1 MNRVRKRLERA
12 ARIGMIC
19 FAVIALLF
27 VTAETSVHR
36 GEAAGKAAGDKAG
49 QQSHFAAA
57 AILEELN
64 PMPMSAA
71 DKPVRKGRAY
81 FEERGDI
88 VWEVP
93 SAGKRIALT
102 FDDGPDPKNTPAIL
116 NLLKQYDAK
125 ATFFLVG
132 WRLKDNPELAK
143 RTLREGHEIGNH
155 SYYHKYFRRGISAA
169 EIEEDMMKA
178 HRLIKKVTGTAPHL
192 YRPPGGYYN
201 QELVD
206 VARANDYRIVMWSWH
221 QDTKDWSSPGVQR
234 IVNKVLSSAG
244 NGDIVLMHDF
254 AEGRSQTVEAL
265 KTILPE
271 LKKRGFS
278 IVTVSELMAH
288 RVKGEVNTPRR

>member
-12 ARIGMIC
+12 ARAGMIC
-19 FAVIALLF
+19 FAAMALLF
-27 VTAETSVHR
+27 ITAETNVHK
-36 GEAAGKAAGDKAG
+36 GEAAGRAAGGKAAEQGQHGAG
-49 QQSHFAAA
+49 ARGT
-57 AILEELN
+57 IK
-64 PMPMSAA
+64 PMPANAA
-71 DKPVRKGRAY
+71 GKPIRKDRAY

-116 NLLKQYDAK
+116 ELLKKHEAK

-132 WRLKDNPELAK
+132 WRVKDNPELVK
-143 RTLREGHEIGNH
+143 RTLREGHEVGNH

-178 HRLIKKVTGTAPHL
+178 HRLIKQVTGTAPHL

-234 IVNKVLSSAG
+234 IVNKVLNSAR

-271 LKKRGFS
+271 LKKRGYS
-278 IVTVSELMAH
+278 MVTVSELMAH
-288 RVKGEVNTPRR
+288 RVKGEVKKPRK

>member
-1 MNRVRKRLERA
+1 MKSVRKRLERA
-12 ARIGMIC
+12 SRVGMIC
-19 FAVIALLF
+19 LAAIALLF
-27 VTAETSVHR
+27 VAAMTSVHR
-36 GEAAGKAAGDKAG
+36 GEAGGAVASNEAVQQRQLAAVAM
-49 QQSHFAAA
+49 
-57 AILEELN
+57 EELK
-64 PMPMSAA
+64 PMSANA
-71 DKPVRKGRAY
+71 AVKPVLKDRAY

-116 NLLKQYDAK
+116 ELLKQHDAK

-178 HRLIKKVTGTAPHL
+178 HRLIEEVTGTATHL

-201 QELVD
+201 QQLVD
-206 VARANDYRIVMWSWH
+206 AARANDYRIVMWSWH

-234 IVNKVLSSAG
+234 IVDKVLNSAR

-265 KTILPE
+265 KMILPE
-271 LKKRGFS
+271 LKKRGYS
-278 IVTVSELMAH
+278 MVTVSELMAH
-288 RVKGEVNTPRR
+288 RVKGELKKPR

>member
-19 FAVIALLF
+19 LAAIALLY
-27 VTAETSVHR
+27 VPAETSVHR
-36 GEAAGKAAGDKAG
+36 GEAAGRTGDKAA
-49 QQSHFAAA
+49 QQRQLAAGA
-57 AILEELN
+57 METLK
-64 PMPMSAA
+64 PMPTNAA
-71 DKPVRKGRAY
+71 GKPIRKDRAY

-102 FDDGPDPKNTPAIL
+102 FDDGPNPKNTPAIL
-116 NLLKQYDAK
+116 ELLKQYDAR

-132 WRLKDNPELAK
+132 WRVKENPELAQ

-155 SYYHKYFRRGISAA
+155 SYYHKYFRRGIPTA
-169 EIEEDMMKA
+169 EIEDDMIKA
-178 HRLIKKVTGTAPHL
+178 HRLIEEVTGTAPHL

-201 QELVD
+201 QQLVD

-234 IVNKVLSSAG
+234 IVNKVLNSAR
-244 NGDIVLMHDF
+244 NGDIVLMHDV
-254 AEGRSQTVEAL
+254 AEGHSQTVEAL

-271 LKKRGFS
+271 LKKRGYS
-278 IVTVSELMAH
+278 MVTVSELMAH
-288 RVKGEVNTPRR
+288 RVKGEWKTPRK

>member
-1 MNRVRKRLERA
+1 MKRVRKSLERA
-12 ARIGMIC
+12 ARIGMSC
-19 FAVIALLF
+19 LVAIALLF
-27 VTAETSVHR
+27 VAPETKVHR
-36 GEAAGKAAGDKAG
+36 GEAAGNVAGDEAVR
-49 QQSHFAAA
+49 QRHPAAA
-57 AILEELN
+57 AMEELE
-64 PMPMSAA
+64 PMPANAA
-71 DKPVRKGRAY
+71 IKPVRKDRAY

-116 NLLKQYDAK
+116 ELLKQHDAK

-132 WRLKDNPELAK
+132 WRVKDNPELVK
-143 RTLREGHEIGNH
+143 RTVREGHEVGNH

-169 EIEEDMMKA
+169 EIKEDMMKA
-178 HRLIKKVTGTAPHL
+178 HRVIKEVTGTAPHL

-201 QELVD
+201 QQLVD

-234 IVNKVLSSAG
+234 IVNKVLNSAR

-254 AEGRSQTVEAL
+254 AEGRAQTVEAL
-265 KTILPE
+265 KQILPE
-271 LKKRGFS
+271 LKKRGYS
-278 IVTVSELMAH
+278 IVTVSELMSH
-288 RVKGEVNTPRR
+288 RVKGELKTPRK

>member
-1 MNRVRKRLERA
+1 MKRVRKRLERP
-12 ARIGMIC
+12 ARIGIIGLV
-19 FAVIALLF
+19 AIALLF
-27 VTAETSVHR
+27 VAPETSVHK
-36 GEAAGKAAGDKAG
+36 GEAAGKVAGDEAV
-49 QQSHFAAA
+49 QQRHPASLAM
-57 AILEELN
+57 EELK
-64 PMPMSAA
+64 PMPANAA
-71 DKPVRKGRAY
+71 VKPVRKDRAY

-116 NLLKQYDAK
+116 ELLKQHDAK

-132 WRLKDNPELAK
+132 WRVKDNPELVK
-143 RTLREGHEIGNH
+143 RTVREGHEVGNH

-169 EIEEDMMKA
+169 EIKEDMMKA
-178 HRLIKKVTGTAPHL
+178 HRIIKEVTGTAPHL

-201 QELVD
+201 QQLVD

-234 IVNKVLSSAG
+234 IVNKVLNSAR
-244 NGDIVLMHDF
+244 NGDIVLLHDF
-254 AEGRSQTVEAL
+254 AEGRAQTVEAL

-271 LKKRGFS
+271 LKKRGYS
-278 IVTVSELMAH
+278 LVTVSELMSH
-288 RVKGEVNTPRR
+288 RVKGELKTPRK

>member
-1 MNRVRKRLERA
+1 MKRVRKRLERA

-19 FAVIALLF
+19 FAAIALLF

-36 GEAAGKAAGDKAG
+36 GEAAGKASGDMAAQG
-49 QQSHFAAA
+49 RALAAA
-57 AILEELN
+57 AMEELS
-64 PMPMSAA
+64 PMAMSAA
-71 DKPVRKGRAY
+71 GKPVRKDRAY

-116 NLLKQYDAK
+116 ELLKQYDAK

-178 HRLIKKVTGTAPHL
+178 HRLIKEVTGTAPHL

-201 QELVD
+201 QQLVD

-234 IVNKVLSSAG
+234 IVNKVLNSAR

-271 LKKRGFS
+271 LKKRGYS
-278 IVTVSELMAH
+278 MVTVSELMAH
-288 RVKGEVNTPRR
+288 RVKGEVKTPRK